1 MTLANLQQLQSRL
14 MTTEATTEQLEM
26 NFDTPELQP
35 IQEILQQALWDD
47 DDWRIK
53 YTHSVI
59 CNYLRLHKEAN
70 KDNPQLDFQPE
81 DLVDDIFAG
90 FCGWSLSTLIIACLD
105 NISPSDV
112 DMMVNERLAYIRRRY
127 AEAPGGC
134 TIKS

>member
-1 MTLANLQQLQSRL
+1 

-26 NFDTPELQP
+26 NFDTPELKP
-35 IQEILQQALWDD
+35 IQEILQQALWED

-59 CNYLRLHKEAN
+59 CNYLRLHKEGN
-70 KDNPQLDFQPE
+70 TDNPQLD
-81 DLVDDIFAG
+81 LVEDIFAG

-105 NISPSDV
+105 DTKPNDV
-112 DMMVNERLAYIRRRY
+112 DMMMNERPAYIRRRY
-127 AEAPGGC
+127 AAAPGGC